1 MASESDAGNS
11 HEHKIKACR
20 LAEKNDSDENNL
32 VKPGKKKVEIKK
44 KKWQNDNNNNN
55 NNNKLP

>member
-44 KKWQNDNNNNN
+44 KMAK
-55 NNNKLP
+55 